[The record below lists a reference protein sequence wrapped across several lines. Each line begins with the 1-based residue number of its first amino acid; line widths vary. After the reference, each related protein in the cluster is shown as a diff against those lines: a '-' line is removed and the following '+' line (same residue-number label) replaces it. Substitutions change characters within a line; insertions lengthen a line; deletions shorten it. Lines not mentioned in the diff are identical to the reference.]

1 MIDYSISIKSKKPG
15 TKKTEQGYATMAYGQ
30 AQIRKNFSL
39 EKFAQHIADHGCV
52 YDKGDIAAVLSKAVF
67 CLRELILE
75 GNSVTLGDMG
85 TFGPSLSTEGAV
97 TTEDFTTDNIKKV
110 NVTWRKTLMFNGKNL
125 RQVAQFKLVPSRKLA
140 ADAIEVIKNTDTIQ
154 GLE

>member
-1 MIDYSISIKSKKPG
+1 MIDYSICIRSKKPG
-15 TKKTEQGYATMAYGQ
+15 TKKTEQGYATQAFGV

-39 EKFAQHIADHGCV
+39 EKFAKHISDHGCV
-52 YDKGDIAAVLSKAVF
+52 YDHGDIAAVLAKAVS
-67 CLRELILE
+67 CLKELILE

-85 TFGPSLSTEGAV
+85 TFGPSLNTKGAV
-97 TTEDFTTDNIKKV
+97 TTEDFTTDNITRV
-110 NVTWRKTLMFNGKNL
+110 NVLWRKSVMFNGKNL
-125 RQVAQFKLVPSRKLA
+125 RQEAQFKLVPSRKLA

>member
-15 TKKTEQGYATMAYGQ
+15 TKKTDQGYATMAYGQ
-30 AQIRKNFSL
+30 AQIRKNFTL
-39 EKFAQHIADHGCV
+39 EKFAKHIADHGCV
-52 YDKGDIAAVLSKAVF
+52 YDAGDIHAVLQKAVA

-75 GNSVTLGDMG
+75 GNSVTLGNMG
-85 TFGPSLSTEGAV
+85 TFGPSLSTKGAV
-97 TTEDFTTDNIKKV
+97 TTEDFTVENIKKV
-110 NVTWRKTLMFNGKNL
+110 NVTWRKSIYFNGKYL
-125 RQVAQFKLVPSRKLA
+125 RDEAQFKLVPSRKLA

>member
-1 MIDYSISIKSKKPG
+1 MISYSIGIKSKKPG

-30 AQIRKNFSL
+30 AQIRKNYTL
-39 EKFAQHIADHGCV
+39 EKFAKHRADHGCV
-52 YDKGDIAAVLSKAVF
+52 YDHGDIAAVLAKAVA

-75 GNSVTLGDMG
+75 GNSVTLGEMG
-85 TFGPSLSTEGAV
+85 TFGPSINTEGAV
-97 TTEDFTTDNIKKV
+97 TTEDFTVDNIKKV
-110 NVTWRKTLMFNGKNL
+110 NVTWRKSNAFNGKNL
-125 RQVAQFKLVPSRKLA
+125 RQEAEFQLVPSRKLA